1 MSSIISIENQESIEE
16 ATRSFKE
23 TLLSLS
29 NDAAIIRQ
37 LSSLQIATGI
47 TETTTTTTTNSNH
60 GIVNNITNSEN
71 RDPNLPSNKSK
82 SKIHQTEINKSMIQ
96 QLNGIHTILTQLESK
111 VSTISHV
118 LQEEQS
124 AIQALQQTKS
134 AALAQNKI
142 IAEIRQNLEDQEL
155 NDLLPGNGLL
165 KMKHSLD
172 TLGLCKQKERNG
184 TSSSDT
190 VSDVGRGSG
199 GNTSTGIGTGTG
211 MQTRNV
217 AKPVHAN
224 ANTNANTNVNTE
236 SHGTMSNAR
245 TPSSR
250 TKKHNTSSR
259 KYVTPQQKS
268 KSIMPEIH
276 LRPITPSEF
285 QSVPKNIRRRITL
298 SALNEAL
305 SDIQKVTLHKYHHLC
320 HSHSHSSR
328 KGNGNA
334 NGNGNSNVILNALH
348 KDMLGGDDMPFISEQ
363 EMRDDC
369 AFFRTGESTAR
380 AILQIL
386 RSCKRIKQI
395 FLSGVSAAAAGMDA
409 VGVSS
414 SVALNGNGALVTYVW
429 LNGND

>member
-1 MSSIISIENQESIEE
+1 MISIDNKESIAE
-16 ATRSFKE
+16 ATRSFEE

-47 TETTTTTTTNSNH
+47 TATTTATPTTTATATANSNSNH
-60 GIVNNITNSEN
+60 GIMNNTNSEN
-71 RDPNLPSNKSK
+71 RDPNLSSTNK

-134 AALAQNKI
+134 SALAQYKI
-142 IAEIRQNLEDQEL
+142 IKEIRQNLEDQEL

-165 KMKHSLD
+165 KMKQSMD
-172 TLGLCKQKERNG
+172 TLGLCKHKQKNVPRNDAG
-184 TSSSDT
+184 A
-190 VSDVGRGSG
+190 RSG
-199 GNTSTGIGTGTG
+199 VNTSTGTNIGTRTG
-211 MQTRNV
+211 MQSRNAPPQ

-224 ANTNANTNVNTE
+224 ASANANTE

-250 TKKHNTSSR
+250 TKKHNSR
-259 KYVTPQQKS
+259 KYTTPQQKS
-268 KSIMPEIH
+268 KSTMPEIH

-285 QSVPKNIRRRITL
+285 QSVSKNIRRRITL

-305 SDIQKVTLHKYHHLC
+305 SDIQKVTLNKYHHLC
-320 HSHSHSSR
+320 HSHFSSR
-328 KGNGNA
+328 KGNVNTVNA
-334 NGNGNSNVILNALH
+334 NAHSNSNVILNALH
-348 KDMLGGDDMPFISEQ
+348 KDMVGGDDLPFISEQ
-363 EMRDDC
+363 EIRDDC

-429 LNGND
+429 LNGSD

>member
-1 MSSIISIENQESIEE
+1 MISIEDQESIEE

-23 TLLSLS
+23 TLLLLS

-47 TETTTTTTTNSNH
+47 TETTTTATNSNH
-60 GIVNNITNSEN
+60 GSIITNSEN
-71 RDPNLPSNKSK
+71 RDPNLPSSNKSK

-124 AIQALQQTKS
+124 ATQALQQTKTS
-134 AALAQNKI
+134 ALAQNKI

-172 TLGLCKQKERNG
+172 TLGLCTQKEKNG
-184 TSSSDT
+184 TSSYAGSDG
-190 VSDVGRGSG
+190 GRGLG

-211 MQTRNV
+211 LRTRNV
-217 AKPVHAN
+217 PQAKPVDAN
-224 ANTNANTNVNTE
+224 ANANANVYTE
-236 SHGTMSNAR
+236 SNGTMSNAR

-259 KYVTPQQKS
+259 KYATPQQKS
-268 KSIMPEIH
+268 KSPMPEIH
-276 LRPITPSEF
+276 LRPITTSEF
-285 QSVPKNIRRRITL
+285 QSVSKNIRRRITL

-305 SDIQKVTLHKYHHLC
+305 SDIQKVTLNKYQHLC

-328 KGNGNA
+328 KGNGYV

-348 KDMLGGDDMPFISEQ
+348 KDTIGGDDLPFISEQ

-429 LNGND
+429 LNGSD